1 MTHTFKPEIIRAY
14 DIRGRIGDNLS
25 ADDAYHVG
33 RSLASIAFKSSQN
46 RKVIIGYDGRLSS
59 PELFESL
66 KKGFIESGAEVINIG
81 LVATPMVYFAS
92 IKFDAVAAIMIT
104 GSHNPPDENGFKMVL
119 NNRPFYGDMIK
130 NLSDIAQS
138 ADYIDGVGLESFCD
152 IKKEYVEKI
161 TTLNP
166 IEVGSEFKV
175 GWDSGNGAAGEVL
188 NLILDVIPTHNIAI
202 NTEIDGN
209 FPNHHPDPSV
219 EKNVKQLSDL
229 IISEV
234 LNLGLAYDGDGDRVG
249 LLDDKGRLVAGDK
262 VLLILARDYLNK
274 FPNSTVVCDVKCSD
288 LVIKEIKSLGGEV
301 IISRTGHSFI
311 KEIMKEKDVALAG
324 EMSGHMFFGGDY
336 LGYDDGLFASLRLLS
351 ILSKSNE
358 RLSEIINEM
367 PKSFSTP
374 EIKIMVEESIKFK
387 IVDNLVQAVKN
398 DGLDC
403 LDIDGAR
410 VSTEI
415 GWWLVRASNTQSC
428 LVLRVEA
435 YTEESFTE
443 LKSEVSGYLEQVG
456 INFDF

>member
-1 MTHTFKPEIIRAY
+1 MTHSFKPEIIRAY
-14 DIRGRIGDNLS
+14 DIRGRVGDNLS
-25 ADDAYHVG
+25 VDDAYHVA
-33 RSLASIAFKSSQN
+33 RSLATIAFKDSTN
-46 RKVIIGYDGRLSS
+46 RKVVLGYDGRLSS
-59 PELFESL
+59 PELFEKL
-66 KKGFIESGAEVINIG
+66 KQGFLDSGAEVVSIG

-92 IKFDAVAAIMIT
+92 IKFNAVAAVMIT

-119 NNRPFYGDMIK
+119 NNRPFYGEMIK
-130 NLSDIAQS
+130 SLAQV
-138 ADYIDGVGLESFCD
+138 ALNGEYISGSGNVEFTD
-152 IKKEYVEKI
+152 IKNEYVEKI
-161 TTLNP
+161 TSLNP
-166 IEVGSEFKV
+166 VEVGSEFKV
-175 GWDSGNGAAGEVL
+175 AWDSGNGAAGEVL

-229 IISEV
+229 ITSEG

-274 FPNSTVVCDVKCSD
+274 FPNSTIVCDVKCSD
-288 LVIKEIKSLGGEV
+288 LVIKEIESLGGSV

-351 ILSKSNE
+351 IVSKSNKK
-358 RLSEIINEM
+358 LSQIMDEM
-367 PKSFSTP
+367 PQSFSTP

-387 IVDNLVQAVKN
+387 VVDDLVQAVKSN
-398 DGLDC
+398 GVDC

-435 YTEESFTE
+435 YSEESFTE
-443 LKSEVSGYLEQVG
+443 LKSEVTGYLAEVG
-456 INFDF
+456 VEFEF